1 MKKRTIICGLLSFAL
16 LLGACS
22 KDIEPSREQT
32 RSVVANVEKGNLTIV
47 GKLDNLGAEDIP
59 EESRS
64 EARALLQEVGASG
77 ARKALITHKQGTKK
91 IYLLFKRAGASAL
104 IEATAKFIGATEFND
119 PTQSVASE
127 PATAYR
133 VTVTVPTGFESADTK
148 VTGFVATSDATFD
161 ATTKTVNNVGFFLG
175 ANKDQIPFSGDK
187 PEYDV
192 PMYFVDAPLRVAGT
206 DKYSITEPNLKL
218 YGSLMAVSVNTS
230 ISVPYAVRW
239 VQLETEVMSFSGS
252 VDMTQLTSGDTG
264 FTASNSQVRATVLP
278 DGTLPAT
285 GAVDATALTTPRYV
299 SGRRLNMDTFK
310 TGSNASKT
318 TFYMWGMG
326 AKDAAG
332 AGKTGRVY
340 ATVGQAPFLVDNVA
354 HVLPQSNGQKL
365 HTSTKAIQA
374 GKVYPMNI
382 GVFENEGG
390 LIIAGYYHSG
400 LGEGDRN
407 TIAIY
412 NPTNKPVDL
421 SQYSLVAITDRSGG
435 MPGDAM
441 QYTEALAFRLDGS
454 QIDHP
459 TSGAKVERKF
469 WNTNAMPTQSILP
482 ANGIIIITNGAG
494 WANADRKF
502 TKAAIQYNITRASTS
517 AKFPLES
524 GRRAGYYITKG
535 HGMLNAS
542 KMNTIVD
549 SYGVFTDK
557 PANDFVDLKSKES
570 YFETLE
576 QIVYRRPDRFMPRPT
591 TLQSI
596 FKDAAGSRI
605 TAQKILHFNRAGDV
619 AQWDTHAQL
628 KYIDYV
634 WIDAPEDKYVI
645 IGANQPHFPS
655 NVTVYAQ

>member
-1 MKKRTIICGLLSFAL
+1 MKKKTMICSLLLAGLV
-16 LLGACS
+16 LGACN
-22 KDIEPSREQT
+22 KEADLGQT
-32 RSVVANVEKGNLTIV
+32 TTVVARQAQGNLTIE
-47 GKLDNLGAEDIP
+47 GKLDNLGAEDVAS
-59 EESRS
+59 EARG
-64 EARALLQEVGASG
+64 EARALLQETGAAGS
-77 ARKALITHKQGTKK
+77 RKALITHKQGDKK
-91 IYLLFKRAGASAL
+91 IYLIFKRAGASAVV
-104 IEATAKFIGATEFND
+104 EATAKFIGATEFND

-133 VTVTVPTGFESADTK
+133 VTVTIPTGFESSETT

-161 ATTKTVNNVGFFLG
+161 AASKTIRNVGFFLG
-175 ANKDQIPFSGDK
+175 ANKDQVAFADNNPD
-187 PEYDV
+187 YDV
-192 PMYFVDAPLRVAGT
+192 PMYFVDAKLNSAGSG
-206 DKYSITEPNLKL
+206 KYSIDEPNLKL

-230 ISVPYAVRW
+230 INVPYAVRW

-285 GAVDATALTTPRYV
+285 GAVDAAALTTPRYV

-310 TGSNASKT
+310 TGSAASKT

-326 AKDAAG
+326 AKDATG
-332 AGKTGRVY
+332 AGKTGNVY
-340 ATVGQAPFLVDNVA
+340 ATLGQAPFHVDNVA

-365 HTSTKAIQA
+365 HVSTKPIQA
-374 GKVYPMNI
+374 GKVYPMNV

-390 LIIAGYYHSG
+390 LVIAGYYHSLIG
-400 LGEGDRN
+400 QGNRN

-421 SQYSLVAITDRSGG
+421 SQYSFVAITDRSGG
-435 MPGDAM
+435 ALTDNMVYA
-441 QYTEALAFRLDGS
+441 EAVAFRLDGS

-459 TSGAKVERKF
+459 TSGARLTRKF
-469 WNTNAMPTQSILP
+469 WNQTAMPSQATLP
-482 ANGIIIITNGAG
+482 PNGIIIITNASGSG
-494 WANADRKF
+494 NSDRKF
-502 TKAAIQYNITRASTS
+502 TKAAIQYELDRVGTA
-517 AKFPLES
+517 AYPLQS
-524 GRRAGYYITKG
+524 GRRAGFYITKG

-542 KMNTIVD
+542 KMSTVVD
-549 SYGVFTDK
+549 SYGVYSDR
-557 PANDFVDLKSKES
+557 PANAYEDLKSKDS
-570 YFETLE
+570 YFLTLD

-596 FKDAAGSRI
+596 FKTAGGARV
-605 TAQKILHFNRAGDV
+605 TAQDLLHFSRPGDV
-619 AQWDTHAQL
+619 ARWDTHDQL

-634 WIDAPEDKYVI
+634 WIDVTGHYNL
-645 IGANQPHFPS
+645 IGEQPTFPA